1 MSDNA
6 TDHRDDLADQ
16 LAIRDVL
23 MRYCRSMDRMDRALG
38 LSVWHEDGT
47 ANYADMYE
55 GTGAGFMDWVFLA
68 HEGML
73 RHSHQITNVLVE
85 VDGDHAVSEA
95 YVTVVLW
102 SLPLETPNEIIS
114 RGRYLDRWSKRDGRW
129 AIDHREYVTDL
140 MTVMPL
146 PAGSLD
152 GVAMASRRD
161 REDVS
166 YRVFGAA

>member
-1 MSDNA
+1 VPADADANQQ
-6 TDHRDDLADQ
+6 LADQ

-38 LSVWHEDGT
+38 LSVWHPDGT

-55 GTGAGFMDWVFLA
+55 GTGAGFIDWVFLA
-68 HEGML
+68 HQGML

-85 VDGDHAVSEA
+85 VNGDHAVSEA

-102 SLPLETPNEIIS
+102 SMPVESPTEIIS

-140 MTVMPL
+140 MTATPL
-146 PAGSLD
+146 SPEALE
-152 GVAMASRRD
+152 GVAAASRRD
-161 REDVS
+161 RDDVS
-166 YRVFGAA
+166 YALFGSS